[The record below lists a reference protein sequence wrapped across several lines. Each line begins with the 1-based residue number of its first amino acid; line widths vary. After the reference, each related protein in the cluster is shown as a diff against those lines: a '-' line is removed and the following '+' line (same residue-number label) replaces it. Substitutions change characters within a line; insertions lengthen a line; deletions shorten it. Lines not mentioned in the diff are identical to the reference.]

1 MTPLNQASSPPQF
14 GGEPMP
20 GIANL
25 NINKGKSSSLLSLGL
40 RRLRKNHLAM
50 AGLMGIIFLLL
61 VAILASWIS
70 PYAPDAQN
78 YDDILKAPSARHFFG
93 TDDLG
98 RDTFS
103 RVIWGGRQ
111 SLGTGF
117 IAVLIGVIG
126 GTTLGIMSAFYG
138 GTFDT
143 VMSRVGEVFQAF
155 PSILLLLCIVSVLGP
170 GLGTAMLAIGL
181 SWIPGYTRLIRGL
194 VLAEKNQD
202 YVTAGRVIGARNGRI
217 MFRHILPN
225 LLSQI
230 VVYAT
235 VDLGNAIILTAGL
248 SYVGLGAQAPSAE
261 WGAMLGYSRSYIY
274 LAPWLAIFPGLA
286 IFLAVL
292 SINLLGDGLRDALD
306 PTLK

>member
-1 MTPLNQASSPPQF
+1 
-14 GGEPMP
+14 MP